1 MMLVFLTCLPKYRL
15 NKIFSTFKM
24 IKFISLWREGMR
36 GEMQE
41 GEKGGKE
48 RRMEEDGN
56 RHRDSTLIYSIP
68 KCLNS

>member
-1 MMLVFLTCLPKYRL
+1 
-15 NKIFSTFKM
+15 M

-68 KCLNS
+68 KCPNS